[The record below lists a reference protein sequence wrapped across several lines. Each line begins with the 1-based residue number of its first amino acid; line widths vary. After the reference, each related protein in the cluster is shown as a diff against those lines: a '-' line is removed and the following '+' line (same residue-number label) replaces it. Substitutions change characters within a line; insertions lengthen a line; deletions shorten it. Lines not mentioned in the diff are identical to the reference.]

1 MCCNSSL
8 ELFVEKFRRECQCKQ
23 CHGCPCYNFIV
34 TSFMLIFK
42 NCFVIGDLSLLIV
55 VYFHDRFLQIQIKI
69 GYTALCTQVISFFY
83 IFEIPMCVIYGVQQG
98 YDK

>member
-1 MCCNSSL
+1 
-8 ELFVEKFRRECQCKQ
+8 
-23 CHGCPCYNFIV
+23 
-34 TSFMLIFK
+34 MLILK
-42 NCFVIGDLSLLIV
+42 NCFVIGDLSLLIVV

-69 GYTALCTQVISFFY
+69 GYTALCTQVIRFFFY

>member
-1 MCCNSSL
+1 MSWL
-8 ELFVEKFRRECQCKQ
+8 
-23 CHGCPCYNFIV
+23 PCYDFIV

-55 VYFHDRFLQIQIKI
+55 VYFHDRFLQIQIKK
-69 GYTALCTQVISFFY
+69 GYTALCTQVIRFL
-83 IFEIPMCVIYGVQQG
+83 FEIPMCVIYGVQQG

>member
-1 MCCNSSL
+1 
-8 ELFVEKFRRECQCKQ
+8 
-23 CHGCPCYNFIV
+23 
-34 TSFMLIFK
+34 MLIFK

-69 GYTALCTQVISFFY
+69 GYTALCTQVISFL
-83 IFEIPMCVIYGVQQG
+83 FEIPMCVIYRVQQG